1 MSFNYPD
8 DLTQA
13 SFDEAQ
19 DQEERMIVIGEP
31 EPLGVTM
38 ENVYAE
44 VRRAQELF
52 PPLHS
57 AHEGYA
63 TLLEEVDE
71 LWDEVK
77 GNHPDRESRMKSE
90 AIQVAAMALRF
101 VDESCSPRKEPTE

>member
-19 DQEERMIVIGEP
+19 DWEERMIVIGEP

-77 GNHPDRESRMKSE
+77 KNPAVRSVEAMRKE
-90 AIQVAAMALRF
+90 AIQVAAMAVRF
-101 VDESCSPRKEPTE
+101 AFDLCR